1 MALTLVEAAKIAQNE
16 GKDVK
21 AAVIS
26 MFARASDILQVMPW
40 KNINGNAYG
49 YNREGVLPGIA
60 FRGVNQG
67 YTASEGIINPLTE
80 SLRICGGDLDVDTFL
95 VRTLGAQVRSAHEE
109 LKVKA
114 LSAELT
120 RVLIKGNSESDP
132 REFDGL
138 QRRIAGAQLIA
149 NGATD
154 GGNAMSLGK
163 LDEAVD
169 ACASPTH
176 IIMSKAVRRLL
187 TTASRSAALS
197 GFLEQSSD
205 AFGRPVMMYNGLP
218 ILVPYSDNGGTEPI
232 AFDEVG
238 STGSTA
244 TATSSPSSR
253 PASASPAAATT
264 SASSACSPSAS
275 PSPPIAPPS
284 PRQRSRSC
292 VKNPNSPSSTGCS
305 PTAAV
310 SNSSAPS
317 PSHGSPCPAPSCGC
331 RPDTPRDSENRVQR
345 TTIRSRGRAPRA
357 APVGRG
363 RSASAIP
370 RAPRH

>member
-163 LDEAVD
+163 LDEAID

-244 TATSSPSSR
+244 TATSVYVVSFGEGYVSGIQSPSGLMVR
-253 PASASPAAATT
+253 DLGELEATPVLRTRVEWDAGLVVEHGRAATRLYGI
-264 SASSACSPSAS
+264 S
-275 PSPPIAPPS
+275 
-284 PRQRSRSC
+284 
-292 VKNPNSPSSTGCS
+292 N
-305 PTAAV
+305 AAV
-310 SNSSAPS
+310 VA
-317 PSHGSPCPAPSCGC
+317 
-331 RPDTPRDSENRVQR
+331 
-345 TTIRSRGRAPRA
+345 
-357 APVGRG
+357 
-363 RSASAIP
+363 
-370 RAPRH
+370 